1 MDAVAKAASNVPP
14 SASAPTSPPAATSD
28 AMTTFRSLSATVLDT
43 SGKYT
48 DDERLQ
54 AYNQVFKMTV
64 MGQLKGVGDSGED
77 NKLYNQVIGG
87 SDISQRANQLQQQ
100 WANGAV
106 AALKSGGPAAAG
118 KAMLGTYDSLSKTD
132 QDILFQQGINPVD
145 RTGSTRYA
153 DVQSWRDNVNAQV
166 MMSTYMQASG
176 AVNGQGVLDQGAAV
190 AIATSD
196 PKFAAAAKLALAKDN
211 TSATWTQMVMQLF
224 REPED
229 RVDLS
234 DNAKKV
240 VNDAAGARNQLT
252 AYREGA
258 VASKTI

>member
-1 MDAVAKAASNVPP
+1 
-14 SASAPTSPPAATSD
+14 
-28 AMTTFRSLSATVLDT
+28 MTTFRSLSATVLDT

-64 MGQLKGVGDSGED
+64 TGQLKAIGDSGDD

-87 SDISQRANQLQQQ
+87 SDISQRANQLQEQ
-100 WANGAV
+100 WANSAV

-118 KAMLGTYDSLSKTD
+118 KSMLGTYDSLSKTD

-153 DVQSWRDNVNAQV
+153 DVQSWRDNVSAQV
-166 MMSTYMQASG
+166 MMSTYMRASG
-176 AVNGQGVLDQGAAV
+176 TVNAQGVLDQGAA
-190 AIATSD
+190 AAKATSD
-196 PKFAAAAKLALAKDN
+196 PKFAAAAKLAVVKDN
-211 TSATWTQMVMQLF
+211 TSASWTQMVMQLF

-240 VNDAAGARNQLT
+240 VGDASGARNQLT
-252 AYREGA
+252 TYKEGF